1 MDRVRVV
8 RRRQLFNDLELDFH
22 PLRTDTFDV
31 DRDRVPDVQPFP
43 DVRQTGEVGRQFNEA
58 AVLLDAADNAPHRF
72 PGAKRL
78 AFSIQVPSNSRWVM
92 VMRRRS
98 RSMERTAAKIF
109 WPSRNRSLG

>member
-1 MDRVRVV
+1 MFSPSRTSARPE
-8 RRRQLFNDLELDFH
+8 RLGASSMKLPYSLT
-22 PLRTDTFDV
+22 LRTMPRTV
-31 DRDRVPDVQPFP
+31 S
-43 DVRQTGEVGRQFNEA
+43 
-58 AVLLDAADNAPHRF
+58 